1 MKKSLVWHDLRCGL
15 LRWKYVLLPFLL
27 LLSLLSMQM
36 VSRMMG
42 VVPNLTDF
50 LMSAFDGMDPIR
62 MNGAFETIR
71 LPIRWIVATC
81 GCLYINLDY
90 FLGDLTTSGHQIILK
105 GGSRSGWF
113 LSKCLWNLV
122 SCLIY
127 FAVYI
132 VLALVLTGI
141 FGGKFF
147 PLGISEATAYYF
159 EGKLLPGQIGAA
171 RELWIGVL
179 LPFLTVWGLSLLQM
193 TLCLFTRPILSFIG
207 CLSIVII
214 SAFIPSPLLLG
225 NGAMAVRSTFV
236 EMGMIDPVMQT
247 ASCAGVIV
255 GSIAAGLIRFKHTD
269 ILGTKE

>member
-1 MKKSLVWHDLRCGL
+1 MKKTVISHDLRCGL
-15 LRWKYVLLPFLL
+15 LRWKYALIPFLL
-27 LLSLLSMQM
+27 LLSQLSMQM

-50 LMSAFDGMDPIR
+50 LMSAFDGMHPIPP
-62 MNGAFETIR
+62 
-71 LPIRWIVATC
+71 PIRWIVATC

-132 VLALVLTGI
+132 VLALMLTGI

-193 TLCLFTRPILSFIG
+193 TLCLFTRPILSFIS

-247 ASCAGVIV
+247 ASCAVVIV